1 MVQGIIPRQT
11 TESEADFY
19 RRCARV
25 FNQRATTLLRT
36 GRNPEQAATLA
47 AAYTQRA
54 QALEAQAVTR

>member
-1 MVQGIIPRQT
+1 MDDRIFARRA

-19 RRCARV
+19 RRCARA
-25 FNQRATTLLRT
+25 FARRAGEQLRL

-54 QALEAQAVTR
+54 QALEGQAVTR